1 MVGSRVIPAL
11 HDRALHRLWL
21 YTYLS
26 LVCYTYPLHP
36 STRPIRHTGRNRVSS
51 LALVSPPDPQGL
63 PPEGAILPAQ
73 KIREMVARGEILNT
87 GSGVAALTSD
97 PTLSG
102 RLQPAGLDLRL
113 GTRAWR
119 VRASFLPS
127 RRSGVRDTMEDFV
140 NHEISLTKGTVLE
153 TGGVYI
159 AEIQESLA
167 LPHGIGARA
176 SAKSSVG
183 RLNLFTRLISEHGPA
198 FDEVEAGYRGA
209 LYVEIAPNAFPVF
222 VQSGLSLNQLRLLAN
237 KPQPQQETEIHV
249 DLSGRASNGLAGY
262 RAQRYTDVIDLTRTG
277 EADPRGFWDT
287 LPARPDGRLVLDPNA
302 FYILVSEP
310 EVCVDPQHAGELFPY
325 EAGMGEFRVHYAGF
339 FDPGFGY
346 DAEQKNSNKAKGARA
361 VLEVRSHEVP
371 FVLEHGQAV
380 GRLMSYPLSET
391 SEQGYD
397 RRAGPSY
404 RDQGLTLSR
413 YFAPWV

>member
-1 MVGSRVIPAL
+1 M
-11 HDRALHRLWL
+11 
-21 YTYLS
+21 
-26 LVCYTYPLHP
+26 
-36 STRPIRHTGRNRVSS
+36 SS
-51 LALVSPPDPQGL
+51 LAPVHLREVPPPDSQDL
-63 PPEGAILPAQ
+63 PAEGAILPAQ
-73 KIREMVARGEILNT
+73 KIRDMVARGEILNT
-87 GSGVAALTSD
+87 GAGVAALTSD

-127 RRSGVRDTMEDFV
+127 RRSGVRDMMEDFV
-140 NHEISLTKGTVLE
+140 SHEISLTKGAVLE

-167 LPHGIGARA
+167 LPHSIGARA
-176 SAKSSVG
+176 SAKSSIG

-198 FDEVEAGYRGA
+198 FDEVEAGYHGA

-222 VQSGLSLNQLRLLAN
+222 VQSGLSLNQLRLLAH
-237 KPQPQQETEIHV
+237 KPQPHQETEIHV
-249 DLSGRASNGLAGY
+249 DLSGHASNGVAGY

-277 EADPRGFWDT
+277 AADPRGFWDT
-287 LPARPDGRLVLDPNA
+287 LPARSDGRLVLDPNA
-302 FYILVSEP
+302 FYILVSAP
-310 EVCVDPQHAGELFPY
+310 EVCVEPQQAGELFPY

-346 DAEQKNSNKAKGARA
+346 DADNPEIKARA

-380 GRLMSYPLSET
+380 GRLMSYPLSEP

-413 YFAPWV
+413 YFAPWD